1 MASSS
6 DPKLANRILR
16 GLVIGMAAGVL
27 TLLLGPKIPIP
38 DGWQALLVHLGIKSA
53 PNGLELMR
61 GLSTVALDPFGKT
74 FLRLLF
80 FVIMPLVFASLATG
94 VVQLGRPEK
103 LGPLAGRT
111 FFFFFLNMA
120 IGVGLGLVM
129 MNVLQPGNHLDEAT
143 KQRLL
148 AEFGTAAQKHVQT
161 QAGQSGLSLNVIV
174 EMFMPANLLAAV
186 VGSSTARIGDVLP
199 LILFAILVGVVGT
212 TLAEARRKQLQG
224 ALELVTE
231 LMTGI
236 VHLALRLAPYA
247 VPCLIYSVI
256 VKSGLDII
264 VALGVFVLGCAGVM
278 AIHLFGTMSL
288 WLRIW
293 TTWRPRAYFAAIKD
307 VLVTAFSTSSSNATL
322 PAALENAT
330 EKLKLSPSTAGF
342 VLPLGT
348 TMNMSGTALYEGC
361 VVLFVAQVF
370 GVDLTIGQ
378 QITLLLLSVLSAVA
392 VAGIPGGSLPLIA
405 GLLITFGI
413 PPEGIGIILGTDR
426 ILDMCRTATNVGC
439 DVTTAVVVDELVK
452 KDEAK
457 AMRRA

>member
-1 MASSS
+1 MAGPSS
-6 DPKLANRILR
+6 DKLANRILR
-16 GLVIGMAAGVL
+16 GLAIGIILGVITLLAGPHVRLPAGLQDLLAGV
-27 TLLLGPKIPIP
+27 
-38 DGWQALLVHLGIKSA
+38 GIKPA
-53 PNGLELMR
+53 ANLLEAMR
-61 GLSTVALDPFGKT
+61 GVSTVLLDPFGRV

-80 FVIMPLVFASLATG
+80 FVIVPLVFASLATG
-94 VVQLGRPEK
+94 VVQLGRPDK

-120 IGVGLGLVM
+120 IGVALGLVM
-129 MNVLQPGNHLDEAT
+129 MNTVQPGGFIDAET
-143 KQRLL
+143 KTRLMT
-148 AEFGTAAQKHVQT
+148 EFGGAAQKHVASS
-161 QAGQSGLSLNVIV
+161 AGQTGLSLAIIV
-174 EMFMPANLLAAV
+174 EMFMPANLFAAV
-186 VGSSTARIGDVLP
+186 VGQSTTRIGDVLP
-199 LILFAILVGVVGT
+199 LILFAILVGVIGMSFP
-212 TLAEARRKQLQG
+212 EEKRRRLLD
-224 ALELVTE
+224 ALEMVSE

-264 VALGVFVLGCAGVM
+264 KALGVFVLGCAVVM
-278 AIHLFGTMSL
+278 ALHLFGTMSL
-288 WLRIW
+288 WLKIW
-293 TTWRPRAYFAAIKD
+293 TKRSPRAYFAAIKD

-322 PAALENAT
+322 PTALENAID
-330 EKLKLSPSTAGF
+330 KLKLSPSTAGF

-370 GVDLTIGQ
+370 GIDLSMGQ
-378 QITLLLLSVLSAVA
+378 QVTLLLLSVLSAVA

-439 DVTTAVVVDELVK
+439 DMTTAVVVDELTR
-452 KDEAK
+452 K
-457 AMRRA
+457 AEIKAGTG